1 MGEGKGEDELKYWR
15 LDMAERQARV
25 TRETAETNVKVELNV
40 DGSGQFRIT
49 TGIRMFDHL
58 LSQLAQHGIFDI
70 KVSASGPDQHHVV
83 EDVAISLGKAFNQ
96 ALGKKQGIVR
106 MAHAIVPMDEALAQ
120 VAVDIGGRVY
130 SVIEADFNEAIIGDL
145 DADLVRHFLV
155 SFASEARIN
164 VHARVLSGIND
175 HHKAEALF
183 KALTRALDAATRI
196 DERISGRIP
205 STKEIIEG

>member
-1 MGEGKGEDELKYWR
+1 MT
-15 LDMAERQARV
+15 ERKATV
-25 TRETAETNVKVELNV
+25 ARETAETNVRVELNI
-40 DGSGQFRIT
+40 DGSGQFQMT

-58 LSQLAQHGIFDI
+58 LSHLAQHGVFDI
-70 KVSASGPDQHHVV
+70 KISASGPDQHHVV

-106 MAHAIVPMDEALAQ
+106 MAHAVVPMDEALAE

-130 SVIEADFNEAIIGDL
+130 SVIEAAFNEASIGDL

-155 SFASEARIN
+155 SLASEAKSN
-164 VHARVLSGIND
+164 LHAKVLSGIND

-183 KALTRALDAATRI
+183 KALARALDSATRI
-196 DERISGRIP
+196 DERIAGRIP
-205 STKEIIEG
+205 STKEVIEG